1 MSSRLL
7 NPLLLCHPFFSSGTW
22 SLSRTLHMEAKIAP
36 NSSQFTLLMAY
47 DLGENVIPQSVPLAE
62 PEGKF

>member
-7 NPLLLCHPFFSSGTW
+7 NPLLLRDPFFSSGTW

-36 NSSQFTLLMAY
+36 NSSQLLLMAY
-47 DLGENVIPQSVPLAE
+47 DLGENIIPPSVPLAE